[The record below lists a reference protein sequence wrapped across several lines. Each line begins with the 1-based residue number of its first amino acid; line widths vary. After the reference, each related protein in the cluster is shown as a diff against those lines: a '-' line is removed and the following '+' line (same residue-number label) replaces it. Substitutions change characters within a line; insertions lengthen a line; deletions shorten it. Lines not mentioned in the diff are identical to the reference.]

1 MESSTLPIH
10 NPAERLLIILQRC
23 SPDETDE
30 SVQAVLA
37 RAMEVKNDTD
47 SVQKGLIQLLQL
59 IYHIEDQLQYFPS
72 RKQSSYKELM
82 KQIKDELISVFS
94 RLEMSWSNSF
104 LQPLNSPDWYA
115 LHWLPSCVEDF
126 EEIYLSKEDLN
137 RLREEIFGLIQMIE
151 DSKITQEFKQF
162 LLIKLNEVLEAL
174 NKFYIVGYNGLRKE
188 ILATLTEVGINEVEG
203 EDKETKNN
211 ISQKLWKFLT
221 KIVPEKAQKINPLI
235 SLPVNV
241 YKLAEMITNNN
252 TLPPGN

>member
-72 RKQSSYKELM
+72 RKQSSYKRLM
-82 KQIKDELISVFS
+82 KEISDELISVFS
-94 RLEMSWSNSF
+94 Q
-104 LQPLNSPDWYA
+104 LQIKWLSHLAYPLNSPDWHA
-115 LHWLPSCVEDF
+115 LHWLPSCVEDV
-126 EEIYLSKEDLN
+126 EQIYLSKEDLN
-137 RLREEIFGLIQMIE
+137 RLREEILGLIQMIE

-162 LLIKLNEVLEAL
+162 MLIKLNEVLEAL

-211 ISQKLWKFLT
+211 ISQKLWEFFT
-221 KIVPEKAQKINPLI
+221 KIVPEKAQKINPPI
-235 SLPVNV
+235 SLLVNS
-241 YKLAEMITNNN
+241 YKLAEMFKI
-252 TLPPGN
+252 LPPGN

>member
-23 SPDETDE
+23 SQDKTDET
-30 SVQAVLA
+30 VQTVLS
-37 RAMEVKNDTD
+37 RAMEVKNDPD

-72 RKQSSYKELM
+72 RKQSSYKRLM
-82 KQIKDELISVFS
+82 EEIRDKLISLL
-94 RLEMSWSNSF
+94 RKLEWSWLSSEEP
-104 LQPLNSPDWYA
+104 QISPDWQA

-126 EEIYLSKEDLN
+126 EQIYLSKEDLN
-137 RLREEIFGLIQMIE
+137 RLREEILGLIQMIE

-188 ILATLTEVGINEVEG
+188 ILATLTEVGINQVEG

-211 ISQKLWKFLT
+211 ISQKLWEFLT
-221 KIVPEKAQKINPLI
+221 KIFPEKAQKINPLI

-241 YKLAEMITNNN
+241 YKLGEMFNV
-252 TLPPGN
+252 LPPGN